1 MEIYRIKN
9 LTFTYPE
16 SIHPALD
23 NVNITINKGEWLLI
37 CGKSGCG
44 KTTLLK
50 HLVSVMAPQGK
61 LSGDVIYNGKPLN
74 AVDRLTQS
82 LDIGYVMQNPDNQ
95 IVTDKVWHELAFG
108 LESLNYS
115 QSKMSLRISELAD
128 YFGIREWFDK
138 NVSELSGGQRQI
150 LNLASVMAVNPSVL
164 ILDEP
169 TSQLSSEAAQEFLM
183 LLKKIQKD
191 FGTTIITVEH
201 RLESVYELSD
211 HIVLLEEGKVLLDG
225 DRRYAA
231 KNIQAYDYFDAMPV
245 PVRLFS
251 RLKPDE
257 DNLPMNVN
265 EARIM
270 LSEYLKDKDITGCK
284 MMYDDQSLFDKNNET
299 VIKASN
305 VWFRYDK
312 KSPDILKD
320 LNFSVQKGTL
330 TCILG
335 GNGVGKTTLLSVLT
349 GAGKPH
355 SGSVRIKGK
364 NIKKWDENALY
375 GHVLGV
381 LVQNPETMFIKDN
394 VLEDLNSHAK
404 LYGVS
409 SERVKELT
417 KLMDIEHLL
426 NMHPYDLSG
435 GEKQR
440 CALCKVLIPEP
451 EILIL
456 DEPTKGYDG
465 YYKKKL
471 ACIFKELLKRGIT
484 ILMVSHDVEFCAEY
498 ADICALFFDGNIKAA
513 CGTRDFFAGNIFLTT
528 AANRIARDYFPLAIT
543 TEDVISHC
551 LMADTIT

>member
-1 MEIYRIKN
+1 MEIYRIEN

-16 SIHPALD
+16 SLYTALD
-23 NVNITINKGEWLLI
+23 NINITINKGEWLLI

-44 KTTLLK
+44 KTTLLR
-50 HLVSVMAPQGK
+50 HLVSVMSPHGK
-61 LSGDVIYNGKPLN
+61 ISGSVIYKGKPLN
-74 AVDRLTQS
+74 TIDRLTQS
-82 LDIGYVMQNPDNQ
+82 IEIGYVMQNPDNQ

-108 LESLNYS
+108 LENLNYS

-169 TSQLSSEAAQEFLM
+169 TSQLSSESAQEFLM

-211 HIVLLEEGKVLLDG
+211 HVVVLEEGKVLLDG
-225 DRRYAA
+225 NREYVAR
-231 KNIQAYDYFDAMPV
+231 NIQAYDYFDAMPV
-245 PVRLFS
+245 PIRLCAG
-251 RLKPDE
+251 LKPDM
-257 DNLPMNVN
+257 DKPPMNVN

-270 LSEYLKDKDITGCK
+270 LSEYLKDKDITDCK
-284 MMYDDQSLFDKNNET
+284 MMYDDKRKSGKNKEP

-312 KSPDILKD
+312 KIPDILKD
-320 LNFSVQKGTL
+320 INFSVQKGTL

-335 GNGVGKTTLLSVLT
+335 GNGAGKTTLLSVLT
-349 GAGKPH
+349 GVNKAH
-355 SGSVRIKGK
+355 SGSIQIKGK
-364 NIKKWDENALY
+364 NIKKWDEKELY

-381 LVQNPETMFIKDN
+381 LVQNPETMFVKDN
-394 VLEDLNSHAK
+394 VSEDLNSHAK

-409 SERVKELT
+409 LERVKELSE
-417 KLMDIEHLL
+417 LMNIEHLL

-440 CALCKVLIPEP
+440 CALCKILIPGP

-484 ILMVSHDVEFCAEY
+484 ILMVSHDIEFCAEY
-498 ADICALFFDGNIKAA
+498 ADICALFFDGNIKASCTA
-513 CGTRDFFAGNIFLTT
+513 RDFFVGNIFLTT

-551 LMADTIT
+551 LAADTIT

>member
-23 NVNITINKGEWLLI
+23 NVDITINKGEWLLI

-251 RLKPDE
+251 AIKPDS

-265 EARIM
+265 EARTM
-270 LSEYLKDKDITGCK
+270 LSEYLMDKDITKCETT
-284 MMYDDQSLFDKNNET
+284 YDDQRIYDKSSET

-305 VWFRYDK
+305 IWFRYDK
-312 KSPDILKD
+312 NSPDILKG
-320 LNFSVQKGTL
+320 LNFSVQKGAL

-335 GNGVGKTTLLSVLT
+335 GNGAGKTTLLSVLT
-349 GAGKPH
+349 GAGKAH

-364 NIKKWDENALY
+364 NIKKWDEKKLY
-375 GHVLGV
+375 GSVLGT

-394 VLEDLNSHAK
+394 VLEDLDSHAK
-404 LYGVS
+404 LYGVAL
-409 SERVKELT
+409 ERVKELA

-451 EILIL
+451 EIIIL

-471 ACIFKELLKRGIT
+471 ACIFKELQKRGIT
-484 ILMVSHDVEFCAEY
+484 ILMVSHDIEFCAEY
-498 ADICALFFDGNIKAA
+498 ADICALFFDGNIKAV

>member
-1 MEIYRIKN
+1 MEIYRIEN

-16 SIHPALD
+16 SLYTALD
-23 NVNITINKGEWLLI
+23 NINITINKGEWLLI

-44 KTTLLK
+44 KTTLLR
-50 HLVSVMAPQGK
+50 HLVSVMSPHGK
-61 LSGDVIYNGKPLN
+61 ISGSVIYKGKPLN
-74 AVDRLTQS
+74 TIDRLTQS
-82 LDIGYVMQNPDNQ
+82 LEIGYVMQNPDNQ

-108 LESLNYS
+108 LENLNYS

-169 TSQLSSEAAQEFLM
+169 TSQLSSESAQEFLM

-211 HIVLLEEGKVLLDG
+211 HVVVLEEGKVLLDG
-225 DRRYAA
+225 NREYVAR
-231 KNIQAYDYFDAMPV
+231 NIQAYDYFDAMPV
-245 PVRLFS
+245 PIRLCAG
-251 RLKPDE
+251 LKPDM
-257 DNLPMNVN
+257 DKPPMNVN

-270 LSEYLKDKDITGCK
+270 LSEYLKDKDITDCK
-284 MMYDDQSLFDKNNET
+284 MLYDDKRICGKNNEP

-312 KSPDILKD
+312 KTPDILKD
-320 LNFSVQKGTL
+320 INFSVQKGTL

-335 GNGVGKTTLLSVLT
+335 GNGAGKTTLLSVLT
-349 GAGKPH
+349 GVNKAH
-355 SGSVRIKGK
+355 SGSIQIKGK
-364 NIKKWDENALY
+364 NIKKWDEKELY

-381 LVQNPETMFIKDN
+381 LVQNPETMFVKDN
-394 VLEDLNSHAK
+394 VSEDLNSHAK

-409 SERVKELT
+409 LERVKELSE
-417 KLMDIEHLL
+417 LMNIEHLM

-440 CALCKVLIPEP
+440 CALCKILIPGP

-484 ILMVSHDVEFCAEY
+484 ILMVSHDIEFCAEY
-498 ADICALFFDGNIKAA
+498 ADICALFFDGNIKASCTA
-513 CGTRDFFAGNIFLTT
+513 RDFFAGNIFLTT

-551 LMADTIT
+551 LTADTIT